1 VSRGASPQKGSQE
14 NTHRRKIRYLRVT
27 AALMLLVMAVI
38 GVSYMFQNFSHSKHQ
53 QDVTSTPQTV
63 FLEPTEEV
71 VTSNNEENIL
81 VNKNED
87 RDENKNAENTST
99 DKVVYITFD
108 DGPSKYT
115 DSILRI
121 LKQHNAKATFF
132 LIGSKLNR
140 YKSEVERIVE
150 EGSYP
155 GLHSMTHDYNTLYKS
170 GSSANF
176 IEEFQKEQTEIK
188 EIVGFSPILIR
199 APYGSKPQIDET
211 FRGDIAA
218 SGFRMWD
225 WTLDSKDWNLPG
237 KPDEIVE
244 LVSNNLH
251 RDQEVIL
258 LHEREQTVQ
267 ALPRIMKILED
278 RGYKFEVYD
287 PNDHIIV
294 NFSGDPRL

>member
-1 VSRGASPQKGSQE
+1 
-14 NTHRRKIRYLRVT
+14 
-27 AALMLLVMAVI
+27 
-38 GVSYMFQNFSHSKHQ
+38 MFQHSSHSNHQPQ
-53 QDVTSTPQTV
+53 QDVTSTPLTV
-63 FLEPTEEV
+63 FVQPSEDV
-71 VTSNNEENIL
+71 VTNRIEENTSID
-81 VNKNED
+81 KNED
-87 RDENKNAENTST
+87 INEDNNEKNTLA

-115 DSILRI
+115 DSILGI

-132 LIGSKLNR
+132 LVGSKLNR
-140 YKSEVERIVE
+140 YKSEVEKMVE

-155 GLHSMTHDYNTLYKS
+155 GLHSMTHDYKTLYKS
-170 GSSANF
+170 GNSANF
-176 IEEFQKEQTEIK
+176 IEEFQKEQTAIK
-188 EIVGFSPILIR
+188 EIVGFAPILIR

-211 FRGDIAA
+211 FRGDIAEA
-218 SGFRMWD
+218 GFRMWD
-225 WTLDSKDWNLPG
+225 WTLDSQDWNLPG

-244 LVSNNLH
+244 LISKNLH

-278 RGYKFEVYD
+278 RGYKFKVYD